1 MVGEGTLYTNIN
13 MVLPSSIGQPSP
25 LDASLVLPLPNK
37 LPQNPR
43 DVLETL
49 YGAIEAQLDPA
60 TASSSKIPIPVITAQ
75 MRLVQRNAQAMM
87 NAARTGTAEAR
98 AGLDEVDVDLRMV
111 EYERDRVRD
120 EINRCAEY
128 A

>member
-1 MVGEGTLYTNIN
+1 
-13 MVLPSSIGQPSP
+13 MVLPPSIGQPSP

-37 LPQNPR
+37 LPQDPR
-43 DVLETL
+43 NVLETL
-49 YGAIEAQLDPA
+49 YAAIEAQLDPA

-87 NAARTGTAEAR
+87 NVARTGTAEAR